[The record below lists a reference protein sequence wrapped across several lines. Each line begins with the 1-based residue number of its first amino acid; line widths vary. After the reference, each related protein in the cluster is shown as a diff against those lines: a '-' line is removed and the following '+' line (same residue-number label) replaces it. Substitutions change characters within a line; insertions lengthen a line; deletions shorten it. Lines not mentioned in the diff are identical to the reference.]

1 MSPALLLSIF
11 IAVGLGLA
19 YHLWRGGGFF
29 RLIMSIV
36 AAWVGLAIG
45 HFVGQFFGWRLVMVG
60 ELHLAEGLIGALLVL
75 MLVNRAD

>member
-11 IAVGLGLA
+11 IAASMGLV

-36 AAWVGLAIG
+36 AAWAGFAIG
-45 HFVGQFFGWRLVMVG
+45 HFVGLVLGWRLVMVG
-60 ELHLAEGLIGALLVL
+60 DLHVAEGLIGALLVL